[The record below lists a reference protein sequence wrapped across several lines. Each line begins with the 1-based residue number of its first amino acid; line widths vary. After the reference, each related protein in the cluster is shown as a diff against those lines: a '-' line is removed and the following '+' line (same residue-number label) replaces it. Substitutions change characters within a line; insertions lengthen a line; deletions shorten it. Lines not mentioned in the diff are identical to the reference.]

1 MFSVCIRTW
10 NLTITQTFWFLY
22 YYRVSAAD
30 FDYLKVIGT
39 GSFGKVQDLKDLKS
53 HIAWYLLYTV
63 FLELVWTQIIG
74 LYSGVLGQTQGER
87 YTLCSQSP
95 TEKHYLIK
103 ERGMDTFFAFSNLFR
118 CSCKLIIVIFT
129 GKTSHVWT
137 QSVVKD
143 SQPSIPGEAPL
154 QFSDQGQTVPRAGL
168 CMWRRGM
175 LTYTHHGFI

>member
-1 MFSVCIRTW
+1 MSAARLSCYTSWPTVCYRCNSKENHVEVSYITGVSCWLSVT
-10 NLTITQTFWFLY
+10 LTGLLQRSSNRAATVSVSEVKCFLCAWVDPKFDNYIDIDITKTWFLY

-103 ERGMDTFFAFSNLFR
+103 
-118 CSCKLIIVIFT
+118 
-129 GKTSHVWT
+129 
-137 QSVVKD
+137 
-143 SQPSIPGEAPL
+143 
-154 QFSDQGQTVPRAGL
+154 
-168 CMWRRGM
+168 
-175 LTYTHHGFI
+175 